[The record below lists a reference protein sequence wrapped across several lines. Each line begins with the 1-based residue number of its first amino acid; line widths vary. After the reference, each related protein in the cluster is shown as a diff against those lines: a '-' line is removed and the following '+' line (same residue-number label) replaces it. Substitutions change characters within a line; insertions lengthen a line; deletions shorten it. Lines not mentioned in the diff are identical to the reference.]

1 MDFLFSDFSAS
12 SRILQAESA
21 ADSARASASEAER
34 AADDMQRRVEVIALA
49 NQALFEI
56 LKSRL
61 GITEEE
67 VVARMAD
74 IDARDGTRDG
84 KMTATVAACR
94 SCGRKISSARRR
106 CLFCGETVLSGNLF
120 QKT

>member
-1 MDFLFSDFSAS
+1 MNFLFSDLSQQAS
-12 SRILQAESA
+12 LSRAESSAESA
-21 ADSARASASEAER
+21 RSKAVDAEALASSMQER
-34 AADDMQRRVEVIALA
+34 LEVIALA

-67 VVARMAD
+67 VVARMAE

-84 KMTATVAACR
+84 KMTPAVTACR
-94 SCGRKISSARRR
+94 NCGRKISSARRR
-106 CLFCGETVLSGNLF
+106 CLFCGEAVLSGNLF
-120 QKT
+120 QKS